1 MSEGGGGGRR
11 QPSSPSP
18 PPRRRH
24 DDDDGDGAAA
34 VPRHAAAT
42 TGDDDDD
49 EHLHVHERH
58 NASSPTIMQELEE
71 GTDPFQ
77 ESVIRF
83 HLAMTEVM
91 QHTHT
96 QAGGGGGGG
105 GKKQSEDDE
114 ARLHAAWQSIYE
126 ELGAMRAEIYVG
138 SAAADNTEAQRAV
151 QEEMLADCE
160 RKAGEIM
167 LNLLRK
173 ATSAM
178 SPDPEAAPGIFL
190 ECVRLRQEAKAA
202 NIYGGFLQ
210 RRLTEATDEAL
221 RVVDSVRSLRRLQLG
236 SSNSTAEDADTEAL
250 DQDSQPH
257 VTGLNRVL
265 GEASRV
271 IGSLRGDE
279 YYYEEEGE
287 GGGGGREGGRRLPW
301 VSETILTRLCKA
313 LNEIALR
320 QAVKLLQWY
329 TEDCSVRK
337 WQEKCLERSEDI
349 VIQVGR

>member
-1 MSEGGGGGRR
+1 MSEGRGHR
-11 QPSSPSP
+11 QPSPSPAPLSP
-18 PPRRRH
+18 PPKRRH
-24 DDDDGDGAAA
+24 DDDDAA
-34 VPRHAAAT
+34 VPKHAAAT
-42 TGDDDDD
+42 IAGVDDDDD
-49 EHLHVHERH
+49 ENLHDRH
-58 NASSPTIMQELEE
+58 NGSPTIMQELEE

-96 QAGGGGGGG
+96 QAGGGG
-105 GKKQSEDDE
+105 KKQSEDDE

-138 SAAADNTEAQRAV
+138 SAAADSTETQRAV

-167 LNLLRK
+167 LNLLRR

-178 SPDPEAAPGIFL
+178 APDPEAAPGIFL
-190 ECVRLRQEAKAA
+190 ECVRLRQEVKAA

-236 SSNSTAEDADTEAL
+236 SSNSTGEDADTEAL
-250 DQDSQPH
+250 DQDIQPH

-279 YYYEEEGE
+279 YFYEEEGE
-287 GGGGGREGGRRLPW
+287 GGGGASGEGRGGGRRRLPW